1 MKRVLRFTAFI
12 AFSLSALFAG
22 AETQDINRAPSE
34 ARTVKY
40 AVKDIIRITT
50 RPRFTTLILLP
61 PQERILEFVI
71 GDKDAW
77 VLEGTQNFAYLKPSK
92 AGLETSM
99 NLVTASGNIYT
110 FYCSSA
116 ETTQADLKIFIEPTD
131 EKLLTA
137 TSGGAPRLLPASDVD
152 QLREAAALEVKAA
165 QEQSNHFRADYAVHA
180 LKFDYKFKKDKKPF
194 RISAIYHDDRFT
206 YIQSGATEKP
216 AFYEIKDGQPALVN
230 YTLEDGVYVIDHIV
244 DKGYLSIGK
253 HKTTFEKQGE

>member
-1 MKRVLRFTAFI
+1 MLRLLRISLFPVI
-12 AFSLSALFAG
+12 SLSAVLAMAQTPDTSRAAG
-22 AETQDINRAPSE
+22 E

-40 AVKDIIRITT
+40 AAKDVVRITT
-50 RPRFTTLILLP
+50 RPRFTTLVLLP
-61 PQERILEFVI
+61 SQERILDFVI

-77 VLEGTQNFAYLKPSK
+77 VLEGTQNFAYLKPTK

-110 FYCSSA
+110 FYCTSTEA
-116 ETTQADLKIFIEPTD
+116 AQADLKLFIEPTD

-137 TSGGAPRLLPASDVD
+137 TSGAPRLVPASDVD
-152 QLREAAALEVKAA
+152 EVREAAALQIKAA
-165 QEQSNHFRADYAVHA
+165 QEQSNHFRSEYPVRA

-194 RISAIYHDDRFT
+194 LISAIYHDDRLT
-206 YIQSGATEKP
+206 YIHSNASEKP
-216 AFYEIKDGQPALVN
+216 TFYEIKDGQPTLVN

-253 HKTTFEKQGE
+253 HKTTFERQGE

>member
-1 MKRVLRFTAFI
+1 MAQTPDTSRA
-12 AFSLSALFAG
+12 AG
-22 AETQDINRAPSE
+22 E

-40 AVKDIIRITT
+40 AAKDVVRITT
-50 RPRFTTLILLP
+50 RPRFTTLVLLP
-61 PQERILEFVI
+61 SQERILDFVI

-77 VLEGTQNFAYLKPSK
+77 VLEGTQNFAYLKPTK

-110 FYCSSA
+110 FYCTSTEA
-116 ETTQADLKIFIEPTD
+116 AQADLKLFIEPTD

-137 TSGGAPRLLPASDVD
+137 TSGAPRLVPASDVD
-152 QLREAAALEVKAA
+152 EVREAAALQIKAA
-165 QEQSNHFRADYAVHA
+165 QEQSNHFRSEYPVRA

-194 RISAIYHDDRFT
+194 LISAIYHDDRLT
-206 YIQSGATEKP
+206 YIHSNASEKP
-216 AFYEIKDGQPALVN
+216 TFYEIKDGQPTLVN

-253 HKTTFEKQGE
+253 HKTTFERQGE